1 MKHTYFFYLC
11 IKRLI
16 IILYYK
22 AFHGGLTMYS
32 ERLYQGKVLNLT
44 KSEDVVCGRVDY
56 MSTGRWRVREI
67 SEV

>member
-1 MKHTYFFYLC
+1 MHKKTY
-11 IKRLI
+11 
-16 IILYYK
+16 ILYYK

-44 KSEDVVCGRVDY
+44 KSEDVVVCGRVDY
-56 MSTGRWRVREI
+56 MSTVTEI